1 MFSLV
6 LILYFYFNF
15 ALIFYH
21 LFSFELLHIFCGNRI
36 KINKNTVMS
45 VLRFPC
51 SLLQIHFFQ
60 FIPSRLRK
68 RLFQISSLPVE
79 IQAVLCSSVATGLC
93 ATLLFSYSWI
103 QQTVIL
109 PFGSGLVDVAWLPR
123 GLNLSHSY
131 LLNGGN
137 LYYSLGIWMR
147 KK

>member
-15 ALIFYH
+15 TLTFYH
-21 LFSFELLHIFCGNRI
+21 LFSFELLQIFCGNRI

-60 FIPSRLRK
+60 FTPSRLRK

-79 IQAVLCSSVATGLC
+79 VQAVLCSSVATGLC
-93 ATLLFSYSWI
+93 ATLLFSYCWI

-109 PFGSGLVDVAWLPR
+109 SFGSGLVDVAWLPR
-123 GLNLSHSY
+123 GLNLSHSH

-137 LYYSLGIWMR
+137 LYYSLGTWLR